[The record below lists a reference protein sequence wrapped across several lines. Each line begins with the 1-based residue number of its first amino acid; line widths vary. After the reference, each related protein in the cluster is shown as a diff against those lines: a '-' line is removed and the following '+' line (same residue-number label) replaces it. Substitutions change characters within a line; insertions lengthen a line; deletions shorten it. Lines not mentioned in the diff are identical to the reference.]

1 MPTPTSRSASF
12 LDREHAIA
20 DAGYSR
26 WLVPPAA
33 LSIHLSIGQAYAFSV
48 FNLPLSRAI
57 GMSTSAPDDWKLST
71 IGWVFSVA
79 IVFLGLSAAV
89 FGPWLERAGPRK
101 AMFVAAVCFAS
112 GFEVAAVGVATH
124 EFWLVLLG
132 YGVLGGIGLG
142 LGYISPVST
151 LIRWFPDRPGM
162 ATGLAIMGFG
172 GGAMIAS
179 PLSTMLMAHFRNASS
194 QGVAPTFAT
203 MGLVYF
209 AFMLCGA
216 FMVRTPPD
224 GWRPA
229 GWTPPETPRRMVTSR
244 NVTAQRAL
252 ATPQFWLLW
261 MVLCLNVTAGIGVL
275 GQASPMIQEMFP
287 GVISASAAAGF
298 VGLLSLANMGGRFVW
313 SSLSDAI
320 GRKGV
325 YAIFFLLGATLYAL
339 VPSTGRAGNVTLFV
353 LGYVVILSMYG
364 GGFATIPAYLRDM
377 FGTVQVGAIHGR
389 LLTAWSTAGV
399 LGPVLVNYIREYEI
413 GRGVAKADAYTVTM
427 RIMAA
432 LLVVGFVCN
441 ALIRPVDARFAE
453 RVDESTRPDREQ
465 NESVPT
471 APSASRAEPGAG
483 GSAGVK
489 LALAWTVVGVPLV
502 WGVSQVFKKSLDLF
516 R

>member
-1 MPTPTSRSASF
+1 MSTRTSGPLSF
-12 LDREHAIA
+12 LDSEHAIA
-20 DAGYSR
+20 GADYSR

-48 FNLPLSRAI
+48 FNLPLSQAI
-57 GMSTSAPDDWKLST
+57 GIDASAPQDWKLST

-79 IVFLGLSAAV
+79 IVFLGISAAV

-101 AMFVAAVCFAS
+101 AMFAAALCFGTGFQVAAA
-112 GFEVAAVGVATH
+112 GVATH
-124 EFWLVLLG
+124 QFWLLLLG

-179 PLSTMLMAHFRNASS
+179 PLSTTLMAHFKTATS

-203 MGLVYF
+203 MGLIYF
-209 AFMLCGA
+209 AFMMCGA
-216 FMVRTPPD
+216 FMVRTPPN

-229 GWTPPETPRRMVTSR
+229 GWTPPDTRRRMVTSN
-244 NVTAQRAL
+244 NVTAKRAL
-252 ATPQFWLLW
+252 ATPQFWLMWL
-261 MVLCLNVTAGIGVL
+261 VLCLNVTAGIGVL

-287 GVISASAAAGF
+287 GVISVSAAAGF
-298 VGLLSLANMGGRFVW
+298 VGLLSLANMGGRFIW
-313 SSLSDAI
+313 SSLSDRI
-320 GRKGV
+320 GRKTV
-325 YAIFFLLGATLYAL
+325 YAIFFLLGASLYAL
-339 VPSTGRAGNVTLFV
+339 VPVTGRAGNVALFV
-353 LGYVVILSMYG
+353 AGYVVIMSMYG

-377 FGTVQVGAIHGR
+377 FGTIQVGAIHGR

-413 GRGVAKADAYTVTM
+413 GRGVPKADAYTVTM

-432 LLVVGFVCN
+432 LLLMGFLCN

-453 RVDESTRPDREQ
+453 RDDGISSDDKRTGSIRMPVSERVAVGD
-465 NESVPT
+465 
-471 APSASRAEPGAG
+471 AGASGL
-483 GSAGVK
+483 K
-489 LALAWTVVGVPLV
+489 LVLAWTVVGVPLI
-502 WGVSQVFKKSLDLF
+502 WGVSQVLKKSLDLF